1 MIVQVDAPNLE
12 EAFVQAG
19 RAVVDTT
26 INASSVRRGESLKIE
41 ASGSDMMHMLYS
53 WLEEI
58 IYKMITKGF
67 AISQIE
73 VDKIDRVKYSI
84 HGIIHGEPIDLK
96 KHGFKVEI
104 KAPTFHDMRIDENPQ
119 GVSMRFLLDL

>member
-41 ASGSDMMHMLYS
+41 ASGSDMRHMLYS

-104 KAPTFHDMRIDENPQ
+104 KAPTFHDMRIDENPK

>member
-1 MIVQVDAPNLE
+1 MLSYKFLDHATDMIVQVDAPNLE

-73 VDKIDRVKYSI
+73 VDKIDRVK
-84 HGIIHGEPIDLK
+84 
-96 KHGFKVEI
+96 
-104 KAPTFHDMRIDENPQ
+104 
-119 GVSMRFLLDL
+119 

>member
-41 ASGSDMMHMLYS
+41 ASGSDMRHMLYS

>member
-26 INASSVRRGESLKIE
+26 IDASSVRREESLKIE
-41 ASGSDMMHMLYS
+41 ASGSDMRHMLYS

-73 VDKIDRVKYSI
+73 VDKIDRSKYSI

-104 KAPTFHDMRIDENPQ
+104 KAPTFHDMQIDENPNK
-119 GVSMRFLLDL
+119 VSMRFLLDL

>member
-19 RAVVDTT
+19 MAVADTT
-26 INASSVRRGESLKIE
+26 VNVPSVCQVRSMAVE
-41 ASGSDMMHMLYS
+41 ASGSDMRHMLYS

-58 IYKMITKGF
+58 IYKMITEGF
-67 AISQIE
+67 AISRIE
-73 VDKIDRVKYSI
+73 VDKLDREKYSI

-104 KAPTFHDMRIDENPQ
+104 KAPTFHEMQIKENSK
-119 GVSMRFLLDL
+119 GASMLFLLDL